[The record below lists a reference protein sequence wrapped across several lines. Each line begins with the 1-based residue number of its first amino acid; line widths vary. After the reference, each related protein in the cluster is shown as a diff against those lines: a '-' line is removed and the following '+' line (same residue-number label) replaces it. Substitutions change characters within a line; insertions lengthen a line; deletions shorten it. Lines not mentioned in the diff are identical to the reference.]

1 MMRTSTIAIALSM
14 VSGAACAQSA
24 SSGLAGLESCFKAAR
39 LSDAIC
45 MNLSN
50 APAQQVDCF
59 EKARAAQLE
68 CLQHVPS
75 GSAAQSAP
83 PERPTGPEV
92 SQESRAPVQPQM
104 PPSHTATAPDVGP
117 AGSMDLPAAPLV
129 PEKSTANAGTD
140 DATSTVA
147 PKPPASSLRPEKPP
161 VVSRDQRRPASPSR
175 AAEAPDIPA
184 KPPAE
189 TWVVS
194 ETTSPVDYS
203 PLVTAQIQP
212 RWSEK
217 DAPDSLIIRCRQ
229 SHVELMLRMAGPA
242 RVAPGRDIQV
252 SYRLNDQPFVKQQ
265 WIASADGKIASYPED
280 AAALLRSLPDGARLT
295 VDVFDG
301 TAPGR
306 DAMFQLT
313 GFDAV
318 RRKVETACKSLTGRY
333 SSEKR

>member
-1 MMRTSTIAIALSM
+1 MPRLSRWTASRRHARRSSNACSTFPP
-14 VSGAACAQSA
+14 
-24 SSGLAGLESCFKAAR
+24 EAR
-39 LSDAIC
+39 LSRRRQKSRPARRSHR
-45 MNLSN
+45 NL
-50 APAQQVDCF
+50 
-59 EKARAAQLE
+59 
-68 CLQHVPS
+68 
-75 GSAAQSAP
+75 
-83 PERPTGPEV
+83 
-92 SQESRAPVQPQM
+92 RAPVQSQM
-104 PPSHTATAPDVGP
+104 PPSHTATAPAVGP
-117 AGSMDLPAAPLV
+117 ADSMDSPAAPLV
-129 PEKSTANAGTD
+129 PEKSTANAATD

-147 PKPPASSLRPEKPP
+147 PKPPSSSIRPEKPP
-161 VVSRDQRRPASPSR
+161 VVSRDQRNPASPNR
-175 AAEAPDIPA
+175 AADAPDIPA

-229 SHVELMLRMAGPA
+229 SHVELLLRMAGPA

-301 TAPGR
+301 TAPAATR
-306 DAMFQLT
+306 
-313 GFDAV
+313 
-318 RRKVETACKSLTGRY
+318 C
-333 SSEKR
+333 SS

>member
-1 MMRTSTIAIALSM
+1 VASP
-14 VSGAACAQSA
+14 AAS
-24 SSGLAGLESCFKAAR
+24 
-39 LSDAIC
+39 
-45 MNLSN
+45 
-50 APAQQVDCF
+50 V
-59 EKARAAQLE
+59 
-68 CLQHVPS
+68 
-75 GSAAQSAP
+75 
-83 PERPTGPEV
+83 
-92 SQESRAPVQPQM
+92 
-104 PPSHTATAPDVGP
+104 APD
-117 AGSMDLPAAPLV
+117 
-129 PEKSTANAGTD
+129 KSAANAGAD
-140 DATSTVA
+140 DATSTVS
-147 PKPPASSLRPEKPP
+147 PKPPPSATRRARPP
-161 VVSRDQRRPASPSR
+161 VVSRDQRVPANPNR
-175 AAEAPDIPA
+175 DADALDNPA

-229 SHVELMLRMAGPA
+229 SHVELLLRMAGPA
-242 RVAPGRDIQV
+242 RVAPGRGIQV

-301 TAPGR
+301 SAPGR